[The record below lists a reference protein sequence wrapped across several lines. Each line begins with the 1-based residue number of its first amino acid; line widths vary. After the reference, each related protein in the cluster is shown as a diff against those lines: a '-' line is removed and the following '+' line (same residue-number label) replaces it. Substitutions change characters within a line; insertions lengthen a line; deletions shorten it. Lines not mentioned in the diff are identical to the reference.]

1 VPDPTATPG
10 ECAVCGCT
18 DAQPC
23 LGGVVFPPR
32 DPGPHRMVDAPDLL
46 APGETCGWLDEEET
60 VCSAHSAEE
69 LVAAGLLDA
78 PPELGEASHG

>member
-1 VPDPTATPG
+1 MSDLLSG
-10 ECAVCGCT
+10 QCQFCGCT

-32 DPGPHRMVDAPDLL
+32 APGPHRMVDDAAIL
-46 APGETCGWLDEEET
+46 ARGETCSWLDEEET
-60 VCSAHSAEE
+60 VCSAHSDEE

-78 PPELGEASHG
+78 PPGWEASHVG